1 MKHLTLLLVT
11 LVLLLCSCGSEK
23 FTREQKNY
31 TLPDQYENIGKPGL
45 VYIPHISGDFVTVF
59 NPIGM
64 KVEGKI
70 SGGKGPCSVL
80 ILQDGTKGYIT
91 NFSSGDVTVFDA
103 KTNGHI
109 ITVKTQEHP
118 ADLLEIP
125 GLNKVLVSHESQ
137 STIDVINT
145 IDNSVEALKET
156 CTGKMYYLK
165 NSGKIFV
172 PQIFTPFIKIID
184 PATLHITSQI
194 ETGGRPMAM
203 AFTSDEESGYLA
215 NYDSAEVAKIDI
227 ASGQIVFKI
236 KNIPSPRGIAVS
248 PDNSILAVTNVKDNT
263 LTIID
268 ALTDNVSKTIFGLSM
283 PTDVIF
289 TADGNYIIVCN
300 QGSALISVIETK
312 SLEIKDNVKVA
323 SNPIT
328 LFADYR

>member
-1 MKHLTLLLVT
+1 MIISFI
-11 LVLLLCSCGSEK
+11 LCSCGNDK
-23 FTREQKNY
+23 FTTEQKNY
-31 TLPDQYENIGKPGL
+31 ILPDQYENLGEPGFI
-45 VYIPHISGDFVTVF
+45 YIPHIAGDFVTVL
-59 NPIGM
+59 NPSGM
-64 KVEGKI
+64 KVTGKI
-70 SGGKGPCSVL
+70 SAGKGPCSAL
-80 ILQDGTKGYIT
+80 ILQDGSKGYIT
-91 NFSSGDVTVFDA
+91 NFSSGDVTVFDV
-103 KTNGHI
+103 KTNSLLK
-109 ITVKTQEHP
+109 TVKTQNHP

-156 CTGKMYYLK
+156 CTGKMYYLI

-203 AFTSDEESGYLA
+203 AFSSDEKFGYLA

-227 ASGQIVFKI
+227 TSSQVVLKI
-236 KNIPSPRGIAVS
+236 KNIPSPRGIAIS

-268 ALTDNVSKTIFGLSM
+268 AFTDNVSKTIYGLSM
-283 PTDVIF
+283 PTDIIF
-289 TADGNYIIVCN
+289 TSDGKYLIVCN
-300 QGSALISVIETK
+300 QGSAVISVIETK